1 MSGLAAVTAIA
12 EFLDDFFRCG
22 WLSAALRA
30 VGTISVFLAAIW
42 LVSVNHKE
50 KDEIEVLRTALAT
63 AEAEGLS
70 HAAAEFRGAVASI
83 VAYNAN
89 GWTPENVSRFQSEAL
104 RFGKSLFDYLNI
116 PEVRVCLYEPG
127 ASEKEPEEADSANIT
142 ALNWVYSTPVPGRH
156 DPSRTI
162 VRSPA
167 TRHMFH
173 ALESRRPQHNKKR
186 KGARSSE
193 DSSKRW
199 KSSMCMGI
207 KGDNEAFALLTVDS
221 TNERAF
227 GNAAEG
233 ILTLL
238 GDLLVFAEAEKDRGL
253 KARVTRKVAGRL
265 ELSER
270 R

>member
-1 MSGLAAVTAIA
+1 MAGLAAVTPIA

-30 VGTISVFLAAIW
+30 VGTISVFFAAIW

-63 AEAEGLS
+63 AEEQGLS
-70 HAAAEFRGAVASI
+70 HTAAEFRGAVASI
-83 VAYNAN
+83 VSYNAS

-104 RFGKSLFDYLNI
+104 KIGKSLFDYLSI

-127 ASEKEPEEADSANIT
+127 AGEKEPEEADGANIT
-142 ALNWVYSTPVPGRH
+142 ALNFVYATPVPGRH
-156 DPSRTI
+156 DPSQTI
-162 VRSPA
+162 IRSPA

-186 KGARSSE
+186 KGIRSSE
-193 DSSKRW
+193 NSSKRW

-221 TNERAF
+221 TNEHAF
-227 GNAAEG
+227 SNAAEG

-238 GDLLVFAEAEKDRGL
+238 GDLLAFAEVEKDRAL
-253 KARVTRKVAGRL
+253 KARVTRKVTGRL
-265 ELSER
+265 ELSEWR
-270 R
+270 